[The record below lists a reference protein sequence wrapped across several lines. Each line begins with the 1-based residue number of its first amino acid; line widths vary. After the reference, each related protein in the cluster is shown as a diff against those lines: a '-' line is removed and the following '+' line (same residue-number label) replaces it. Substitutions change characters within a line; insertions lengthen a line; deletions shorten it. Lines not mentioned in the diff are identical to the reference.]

1 MLVGLGHPQ
10 VHRGRVPL
18 PGLADHRVNDT
29 PYLARGRGR
38 EENTSR
44 WNIARVRGI
53 TGVFRKL
60 LYTSR
65 RFRGWAM
72 TPAELRAVSRLGGH
86 AFVGLVSRIE
96 QVHHAVG
103 GRAFGSIGPV
113 SAPVRL
119 IHDSVARGAYWA
131 VGSAGSVA
139 GALGG
144 EAASLFGSVGQVG
157 TTGQPAGGG
166 AALAVLNAFTG
177 DRLGPDLAPLAIRM
191 AVRVDGSDLKL
202 APQPVRD
209 AYPDATPKLAVF
221 LHGLAETEN
230 SWLRQ
235 ASRSEPY
242 GRRLQVD
249 FGFTPVYIRYNTG
262 RHVSDNGHDL
272 ARLLDELMAA
282 WPGRVPEILLVGHSM
297 GGLVIRSACHYGA
310 EASAPWVARTRH
322 VFYLGSPH
330 LGAPLARVAGLAG
343 WALSQLAETRP
354 FADLLTGSSAI
365 RDLRHGYVLDDW
377 AACDP
382 DGCLHNHRRDVP
394 LLPGASHYAISAAV
408 SADPESPLGALVG
421 DLLVQPASA
430 HGRRG
435 PRQHIPFPVDQTRG
449 LGGMHH
455 FDLLNHPDVWE
466 AMRGLLRSR

>member
-1 MLVGLGHPQ
+1 
-10 VHRGRVPL
+10 
-18 PGLADHRVNDT
+18 
-29 PYLARGRGR
+29 
-38 EENTSR
+38 
-44 WNIARVRGI
+44 
-53 TGVFRKL
+53 
-60 LYTSR
+60 
-65 RFRGWAM
+65 M
-72 TPAELRAVSRLGGH
+72 TPAELRAMSRLGGH
-86 AFVGLVSRIE
+86 VFTGLVSRIE

-113 SAPVRL
+113 STPVRL
-119 IHDSVARGAYWA
+119 IHDSIARGVYRA
-131 VGSAGSVA
+131 VGSAGPMA
-139 GALGG
+139 GALTGQ
-144 EAASLFGSVGQVG
+144 AASRFGAIGHDAARG
-157 TTGQPAGGG
+157 PASSM
-166 AALAVLNAFTG
+166 ALATLNAFAG

-191 AVRVDGSDLKL
+191 AVRVDGSDVEPT
-202 APQPVRD
+202 AHRVRD
-209 AYPDATPKLAVF
+209 AFGDATPKLAVF
-221 LHGLAETEN
+221 LHGLAETEK

-242 GRRLQVD
+242 GRRLQTE
-249 FGFTPVYIRYNTG
+249 FGYTPVYIRYNTG
-262 RHVSDNGHDL
+262 RHVSDSGHDL
-272 ARLLDELMAA
+272 ARLLDDLAAA
-282 WPGRVPEILLVGHSM
+282 WPHEIQEILLVGHSM

-310 EASAPWVARTRH
+310 EASATWVRRVRH

-343 WALSQLAETRP
+343 WALGRVPETRP

-382 DGCLHNHRRDVP
+382 DGCQHNHRRDVP

-408 SADPESPLGALVG
+408 SADPESPLGAVVG

-435 PRQHIPFPVDQTRG
+435 RHQHIPFPLDQTRG

-466 AMRGLLRSR
+466 AMRSLLRSP